1 MNSLDLYVEFAD
13 KLDSGEL
20 DSKLTEIKKLVE
32 ARYSLTKQKVKI
44 EDYGVGD
51 RVTINNRCGT
61 KYLIGEVATVT
72 DIRRTK
78 IKISF
83 DNPKGRFARK
93 NSMGEVYSAEVIVPL
108 EIVDKM

>member
-20 DSKLTEIKKLVE
+20 DSKLTEIRKLVDE
-32 ARYSLTKQKVKI
+32 RYALTKQKVKI
-44 EDYGVGD
+44 EDFGVGD
-51 RVTINNRCGT
+51 RVVINRRCGT

>member
-32 ARYSLTKQKVKI
+32 ERYFATKQKVKI
-44 EDYGVGD
+44 EDFNVGD

-61 KYLIGEVATVT
+61 KYLIGEMATVT

-83 DNPKGRFARK
+83 DNPKGRFARTDSVGK
-93 NSMGEVYSAEVIVPL
+93 TYSAEVIVPL